1 MGKKSNIL
9 RCCLACIL
17 PCGAFDLTRIV
28 HSNGYVEELTGRVT
42 AGDVLT
48 HYPDHVLSKP
58 SAGGALIISPESE
71 LKRGSIYFLMPS
83 SSLQQKSKQT
93 YNSSKQRVVKK
104 KAEEKK
110 KPRLRRQKVTAG
122 EWHPHLDSIHED
134 F

>member
-17 PCGAFDLTRIV
+17 PCGALDLIRIV

-42 AGDVLT
+42 AGDALT

-58 SAGGALIISPESE
+58 SASGSLIISPESE
-71 LKRGSIYFLMPS
+71 LKRGSIYFLVPS
-83 SSLQQKSKQT
+83 SSLPQKTKQT
-93 YNSSKQRVVKK
+93 CNSSKKYPVVKK
-104 KAEEKK
+104 AAEEEKK
-110 KPRLRRQKVTAG
+110 CRRHHKVTAG
-122 EWHPHLDSIHED
+122 EWQPNLDSIHEE